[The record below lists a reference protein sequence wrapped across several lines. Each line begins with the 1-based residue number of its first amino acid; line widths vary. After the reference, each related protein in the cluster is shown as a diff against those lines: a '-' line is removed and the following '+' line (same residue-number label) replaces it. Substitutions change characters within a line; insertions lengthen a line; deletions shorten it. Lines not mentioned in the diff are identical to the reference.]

1 MSVLSN
7 TVESILADCRAIAE
21 CGQDAA
27 TARANVRDSVKAL
40 FPKAPTTAEI
50 ADVIGTDDW
59 KRLTDGA
66 REIFAK
72 AYFTAPR
79 EIEREIVH
87 LDAEQVSL
95 WKATKKAA
103 KDFTPAEMR
112 IRKAAQGY
120 VRTAVKQNI
129 TAFIPDAVDAK
140 AVDTVE
146 KLPDAG
152 KLLADFIEGL
162 ITLSEK
168 APDTAR
174 ALHNATAQW
183 LDYARPFIAECKP
196 IPREIGKA

>member
-7 TVESILADCRAIAE
+7 TIESILAECRAIAE

-40 FPKAPTTAEI
+40 FPEAPTEAQIGEI
-50 ADVIGTDDW
+50 TGSDDW

-66 REIFAK
+66 REIFAQ
-72 AYFTAPR
+72 AFFTAPR
-79 EIEREIVH
+79 EIDGDLVA
-87 LDAEQVSL
+87 LKSDQVSL

-103 KDFTPAEMR
+103 KDFTHAEKR
-112 IRKAAQGY
+112 IRKSAQGY

-129 TAFIPDAVDAK
+129 TAFIPVAVDAK
-140 AVDTVE
+140 VE
-146 KLPDAG
+146 ESIDPLPDAG

>member
-27 TARANVRDSVKAL
+27 TARANVRDSVKGL
-40 FPKAPTTAEI
+40 FPDKPTEAQISEI
-50 ADVIGTDDW
+50 TGSDDW

-140 AVDTVE
+140 VVDTVE
-146 KLPDAG
+146 DLPNPKKLFDA
-152 KLLADFIEGL
+152 FIEGH

-168 APDTAR
+168 APDAAR
-174 ALHNATAQW
+174 TLLNAMSEW
-183 LDYARPFIAECKP
+183 VKYARPFIAEGKP
-196 IPREIGKA
+196 IPREVGKA

>member
-7 TVESILADCRAIAE
+7 TVEDILAECRTIAMS
-21 CGQDAA
+21 GQDAA
-27 TARANVRDSVKAL
+27 TARAKVRDSVKGL
-40 FPKAPTTAEI
+40 FPDKPTEAQIGEI
-50 ADVIGTDDW
+50 TGSDDW

-66 REIFAK
+66 REIFAQ
-72 AYFTAPR
+72 AFFTAPR
-79 EIEREIVH
+79 EIDGDLVA
-87 LDAEQVSL
+87 LKSDQVSL

-103 KDFTPAEMR
+103 KDFTHAEKR
-112 IRKAAQGY
+112 IRKSAQGY

-140 AVDTVE
+140 VE
-146 KLPDAG
+146 QSIDPIPDAG
-152 KLLADFIEGL
+152 KLLAQFIEGL

-196 IPREIGKA
+196 IPREISKA